1 MTIIQKIMLT
11 LTIVSSCLLFA
22 GAAFENEVM
31 EVIGLLCIIGIGFV
45 GVAALLVGI
54 WIA

>member
-1 MTIIQKIMLT
+1 MTIIQKIMWT
-11 LTIVSSCLLFA
+11 LAIVSVSLLFA
-22 GAAFENEVM
+22 AAAFENEVL
-31 EVIGLLCIIGIGFV
+31 EVIGLLFIIGIGFV